1 MNSGSSGMT
10 LSWPGAMQAK
20 GIDGSHGCSQHGVEI
35 LPLALATL
43 PGRAIL
49 TMDLLGGEIFS
60 AVQGNQHMRSQP
72 PELIQAAVHAFQDR
86 DRFGKNRIKQIRR
99 RWIEH
104 VPDAVIRGD
113 LGDIEQGLA
122 IRTGMVVFKPP
133 LKIEKRRALHEKR
146 RERCHPEIG
155 DPIARIR
162 PATRVGQPFQA
173 SAQQTQEAP
182 KYRHPL
188 LESDSRRVA
197 NPLRAHRVKKSHA
210 TGPSLSHS
218 PALLAP
224 SINIDSS

>member
-1 MNSGSSGMT
+1 
-10 LSWPGAMQAK
+10 
-20 GIDGSHGCSQHGVEI
+20 
-35 LPLALATL
+35 
-43 PGRAIL
+43 
-49 TMDLLGGEIFS
+49 
-60 AVQGNQHMRSQP
+60 
-72 PELIQAAVHAFQDR
+72 
-86 DRFGKNRIKQIRR
+86 
-99 RWIEH
+99 
-104 VPDAVIRGD
+104 
-113 LGDIEQGLA
+113 
-122 IRTGMVVFKPP
+122 MVVFKPP
-133 LKIEKRRALHEKR
+133 LKIEKR

-218 PALLAP
+218 PALAP
-224 SINIDSS
+224 SVNIDSYCELLENIQQFSFWRF